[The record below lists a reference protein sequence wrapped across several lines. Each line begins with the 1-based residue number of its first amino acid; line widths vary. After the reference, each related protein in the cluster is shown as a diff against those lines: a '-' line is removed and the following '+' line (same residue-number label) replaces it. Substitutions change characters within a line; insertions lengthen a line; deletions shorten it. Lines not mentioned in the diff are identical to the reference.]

1 LILSGDTLYGTASDY
16 WNDFSY
22 GTVFSLSFQP
32 QLTITSSGPNVIL
45 SWPTNVAGFDYTAF
59 SLQSTADLISP
70 TEWST
75 NSRASR
81 RQRTEQSDHTHDR
94 PP

>member
-1 LILSGDTLYGTASDY
+1 MRRCKPTAERQERKFPAS
-16 WNDFSY
+16 
-22 GTVFSLSFQP
+22 SLSFQP

-75 NSRASR
+75 NSPAPVVVNA
-81 RQRTEQSDHTHDR
+81 QNKVTT
-94 PP
+94 PMTGPL